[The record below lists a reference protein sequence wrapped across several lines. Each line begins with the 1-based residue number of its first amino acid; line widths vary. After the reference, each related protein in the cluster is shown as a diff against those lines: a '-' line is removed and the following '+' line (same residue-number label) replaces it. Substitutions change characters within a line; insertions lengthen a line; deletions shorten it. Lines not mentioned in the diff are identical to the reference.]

1 MKLIITDIKDMQS
14 KQNAELRVITDNG
27 NIRQC
32 IGCFGCW
39 IKTPGRCIIK
49 DGYEATGEQISKC
62 SELIFISRCTY
73 GGYSPFVKNVLD
85 RAISYVSPHFVIRNG
100 EMHHKRRYDNRMS
113 LSAYFYGE
121 NITDAEKE
129 TAQSLLMANALNLNA
144 KLNKVLFFQTAQ
156 EAREALK

>member
-1 MKLIITDIKDMQS
+1 MKLIITDIKEMQS